1 MLKPVKVIL
10 NKFEKKEP
18 LLRVLR
24 EEYESLTE
32 TRPRLSGVCEIA
44 TRLWNVRF
52 NEKMK
57 SKNYVN
63 IEIDEPLFY
72 KVGKKFDFSTDFV
85 SLFPKNRMINKP
97 FVACNDYASLR

>member
-1 MLKPVKVIL
+1 MLKPGLVIL
-10 NKFEKKEP
+10 NKFEKEEP

-44 TRLWNVRF
+44 SRLWNVKF

-57 SKNYVN
+57 SKNYVDVDYN
-63 IEIDEPLFY
+63 ELLL
-72 KVGKKFDFSTDFV
+72 KMRAKFDNSTDFV
-85 SLFPKNRMINKP
+85 SDF
-97 FVACNDYASLR
+97 